1 MGISWKSWRTDQGG
15 ESVKAICAIE

>member
-1 MGISWKSWRTDQGG
+1 MGISWKSWSTDQGG